1 VLKYIVRLT
10 PEERVQLTALIS
22 KGHRAASV
30 LARARILLKAAAD
43 EEGAHWT
50 DADMATALETSAS
63 TVHRVRQ
70 ACVEEGLTAALERR
84 KPTGRQYRKLDGAQ
98 EAQLLALACSAPPD
112 GRARWTRQLLA
123 DRLVA
128 LHVVPSMSAECVRTT
143 LKKMRSNPGSTNSG

>member
-1 VLKYIVRLT
+1 VLKSIVRLT

-43 EEGAHWT
+43 EEDAHWT
-50 DADMATALETSAS
+50 DADMATALETRAS

-84 KPTGRQYRKLDGAQ
+84 KPTGRPYRKLDGAQ
-98 EAQLLALACSAPPD
+98 EAHRLALACSAPPA

-128 LHVVPSMSAECVRTT
+128 VHVVPSMSAECVRTT
-143 LKKMRSNPGSTNSG
+143 LKKMRSNPGNTNSG